1 MKDRHIPDS
10 AVLKPGRV
18 AVREVTARSLLC
30 RSGIEGVDYAVNPYT
45 GCAHG
50 CLYCYASFMKRF
62 TGHQAPWGQ
71 FVDVKV
77 NAPAVLARELRRPR
91 SGEVLLS
98 SVTDPYQ
105 PLEREYQLTRSIMQL
120 LRQQESLTVSIL
132 TKSDLV
138 LRDLDI
144 LRSFPGLE
152 VGFTVTTA
160 DDRIGRLVEP
170 GAPVPSR
177 RLNALAR
184 LGCNGIRTWAFLG
197 PVLPVLGDNERQ
209 LSTVLEK
216 LSSAG
221 AGEIAVD
228 CFNPYPS
235 AVSRLESLFRQE
247 FPHLVPRWQQVLGNY
262 REYQD
267 GLRQGI
273 TGLSRQKGIPL
284 QILF

>member
-1 MKDRHIPDS
+1 VGTRHVPI
-10 AVLKPGRV
+10 
-18 AVREVTARSLLC
+18 REISARSLLC
-30 RSGIEGVDYAVNPYT
+30 RSGIEGVDYAINPYT
-45 GCAHG
+45 GCAHA

-105 PLEREYQLTRSIMQL
+105 PLEREYRLTRSIMQL
-120 LRQQESLTVSIL
+120 LRQQESLAVSIL

-144 LRSFPGLE
+144 LRDFPGLE

-160 DDRIGRLVEP
+160 DDRLGRLVEP
-170 GAPVPSR
+170 GAPLPSR
-177 RLNALAR
+177 RLAALAR
-184 LGCNGIRTWAFLG
+184 LGRHGIRTWAFLG

-209 LSTVLEK
+209 LSTALEK
-216 LSSAG
+216 LSSTG
-221 AGEIAVD
+221 VGEIVVD
-228 CFNPYPS
+228 SFNPYPS
-235 AVSRLESLFRQE
+235 AVSRLDFLFRRE
-247 FPHLVPRWQQVLGNY
+247 FPHLVPRWQQVLGGY
-262 REYQD
+262 REYQEELKQRMTD
-267 GLRQGI
+267 
-273 TGLSRQKGIPL
+273 LSRQKGIPL
-284 QILF
+284 RVLF